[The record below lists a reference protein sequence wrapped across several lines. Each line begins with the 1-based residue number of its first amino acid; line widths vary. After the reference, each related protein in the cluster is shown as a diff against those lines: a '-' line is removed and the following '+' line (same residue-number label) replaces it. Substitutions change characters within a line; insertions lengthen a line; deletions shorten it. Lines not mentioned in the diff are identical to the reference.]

1 MSQKISYLSRQV
13 FRKLSQLWQ
22 CKERS
27 FMLLCNKIRLQEYI
41 DIIGFASLHEMEK
54 VGLRLLC
61 FSLMSTGFPYVER

>member
-1 MSQKISYLSRQV
+1 
-13 FRKLSQLWQ
+13 
-22 CKERS
+22 
-27 FMLLCNKIRLQEYI
+27 MLLCNKIRLQEYI